1 MRLSLPAPEWALVR
15 SQADKGEFI
24 RSGVTYTVIDERI
37 GPWSRDL
44 PQAIKGRSLDGQE
57 ILIEQDLPLERLN
70 QSEAQSLDAALRLK
84 PGWRRRF
91 FEEDAA
97 TWYTLDGH
105 PVAVYV
111 SDEGK
116 RWAALLYRMASKGVQ
131 EIMLSRDVLLDQEV
145 ATLVQPATAAPREQ
159 LELF

>member
-1 MRLSLPAPEWALVR
+1 MRLSLPAPEWAMVR
-15 SQADKGEFI
+15 SQADKGEFV

-37 GPWSRDL
+37 GPWSREL
-44 PQAIKGRSLDGQE
+44 PPFIKGCSLDGQE
-57 ILIEQDLPLERLN
+57 ILIEQDLPLERLTQEESQKMN
-70 QSEAQSLDAALRLK
+70 HALCSK
-84 PGWRRRF
+84 PGWRKRM

-97 TWYTLDGH
+97 TWHSLDGH

-116 RWAALLYRMASKGVQ
+116 RWASLLYRVTATGVQ
-131 EIMLSRDVLLDQEV
+131 EIMLARDVLLDHEKHVIARPVTAV
-145 ATLVQPATAAPREQ
+145 ACKQ

>member
-15 SQADKGEFI
+15 SQADKGEFV
-24 RSGVTYTVIDERI
+24 RSGVIYMVIDERR
-37 GPWSRDL
+37 GPWSREKPPL
-44 PQAIKGRSLDGQE
+44 IKACSLEGQE
-57 ILIEQDLPLERLN
+57 ILIEQDLPLERLS
-70 QSEAQSLDAALRLK
+70 QEEALKMNRALCSR
-84 PGWRRRF
+84 PGWRKRM

-97 TWYTLDGH
+97 SWHSLDGH

-116 RWAALLYRMASKGVQ
+116 RWASLLYRMSSTGVQ
-131 EIMLSRDVLLDQEV
+131 EIMLARDVLLDHEKHVV
-145 ATLVQPATAAPREQ
+145 AQPRTTDERKQ